1 MPPPPHV
8 NTRDILLGIFQ
19 FAIFIW
25 ILLMCIIYLIFP
37 TSKESYSD
45 CREKCMKMC
54 IQVLL
59 NKTEL

>member
-1 MPPPPHV
+1 MPPPPHIHP
-8 NTRDILLGIFQ
+8 RDILLGIFQ

-25 ILLMCIIYLIFP
+25 ILLCVIYLILP

-45 CREKCMKMC
+45 CREQCMKIC
-54 IQVLL
+54 IQALL